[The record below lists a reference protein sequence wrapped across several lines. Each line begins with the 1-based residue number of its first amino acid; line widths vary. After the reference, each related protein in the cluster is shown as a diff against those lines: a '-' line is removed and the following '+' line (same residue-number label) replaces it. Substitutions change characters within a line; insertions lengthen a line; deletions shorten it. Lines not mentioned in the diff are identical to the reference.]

1 MKAFLLLLPLYILS
15 CRSPELPVFPAQE
28 GICPKTN
35 FLLVS
40 QPETDVKSGNELLA
54 VYCKSEMIPQG
65 SELQISLVFRDE
77 IHPNSWKDFFYRI
90 YRRFRYGRTYDIESF
105 RLKLDP
111 NGKPV
116 SLELANVYSGDQ
128 IFLQDPVEHFDKT
141 LPSSQMK
148 EKNSIPI
155 LYSNTWNHMFGEKD
169 NNPDLPKQELPIA
182 GSRFG
187 TRSQLDDYFGGK

>member
-141 LPSSQMK
+141 LSSSQMK

>member
-90 YRRFRYGRTYDIESF
+90 YRRLRYGRTYDIESF

-141 LPSSQMK
+141 LSSSQMK

-182 GSRFG
+182 GTRFG

>member
-40 QPETDVKSGNELLA
+40 QPETDVKSGNVLLA

-141 LPSSQMK
+141 LSSSQMK

>member
-128 IFLQDPVEHFDKT
+128 IFLQDPVEHFDKI
-141 LPSSQMK
+141 LSSSQMK

-182 GSRFG
+182 GTRFG